1 MVSQHALHVVS
12 HHALQQVSR
21 GGVVSQHAL
30 QVFRPTPWGEV
41 EGSGQGGSP
50 GPYPRGKLRGL
61 AWGLQA
67 HNGGG
72 SPGPHSGEGVSRP
85 TPGGVSRCTPGVW
98 SPGPHPGGCIP
109 AYTEATAH
117 TATAAVGT
125 HRTGMH
131 SNFKYFYL
139 LNNSIVEMK
148 KRLSRGVISI
158 LCANFF
164 KKKFYH
170 DVTLCVL

>member
-1 MVSQHALHVVS
+1 MHCMWYPTMPC
-12 HHALQQVSR
+12 SR
-21 GGVVSQHAL
+21 SPEGGWYPSMPCR
-30 QVFRPTPWGEV
+30 F
-41 EGSGQGGSP
+41 SGPHPGGKLRGLAKGGSP

-72 SPGPHSGEGVSRP
+72 VSRPHSGEGVSRP
-85 TPGGVSRCTPGVW
+85 TPGG
-98 SPGPHPGGCIP
+98 SPGAHPECGLQAHTQGGVSQHTLRQP
-109 AYTEATAH
+109 PH
-117 TATAAVGT
+117 TATAAGGT